1 MTNNYKYDIGTHI
14 KKNKPERLNDLELAD
29 VLKNLWKP
37 DNTYKFEAKTFGSQS
52 RMFNLSWLER
62 WSWLAFS
69 NIEKGAFC
77 KYCVLFYKSEYAG
90 KGMHSPPTSLVTQ
103 PFCNWKHA
111 ISIFNNHQNNEYH
124 KFSKLKAVE
133 FSKIIDQKQN
143 DVIVQMHKRNEKE
156 IKNNREVL
164 KTIIKTIELCGRQ
177 GLALRGGHDFGE
189 LSLNTPIKN
198 DGNFRSLLRYR
209 IESGDNLLL
218 NHIQNCNKNASY
230 ISANVQNDIVSVI
243 SEYMQ
248 HYICDKIRKEKY
260 FTILADETTDI
271 SHVEQFSLCIRYLE
285 KSSNFEKDNT
295 YIIREDFLQFVP
307 VHSTVG
313 SELANTIISTLT
325 SLGLNLKNARGQ
337 GYDGAANMRSAFRGV
352 QAVIMKQFP
361 KALYTHCF
369 AHCLNLC
376 LNDASKVQQVR
387 NALGVVQEVSA
398 CFRASAKRST
408 VLRKKLESKSF
419 SGLKKFC
426 ETRWVERHESILI
439 LVEGFIEIISALEEL
454 MSIEHD
460 KAVFPL
466 HKSMCNFNFIITICI
481 LEKVL
486 GITYFISKYLQTE
499 NIDLSIAIES
509 VELTIQ
515 KLQDLRTEETFFSI
529 FHRACEIAKEVGTSP
544 TIPRVVGT
552 QKHRENYAILNND
565 HVSYYRQSLYYPYLD
580 DILASFNERFKMNS
594 NIFISLSSLLPSK
607 IGNLSFSDIQ
617 PAIDFYE
624 EDLRSNNQNIHMD
637 LLKNEFEFWKQKWSN
652 EENNLPKNALDTLSK
667 CPEDLFPHINI
678 LLKLLAILPVSTAS
692 VERSFSSLK
701 RIKTYLRNSTGEA
714 RLNGLALMNIHRDIQ
729 IDTDAILN
737 MFASKKE
744 RRLDFKL

>member
-1 MTNNYKYDIGTHI
+1 
-14 KKNKPERLNDLELAD
+14 
-29 VLKNLWKP
+29 
-37 DNTYKFEAKTFGSQS
+37 
-52 RMFNLSWLER
+52 
-62 WSWLAFS
+62 
-69 NIEKGAFC
+69 
-77 KYCVLFYKSEYAG
+77 
-90 KGMHSPPTSLVTQ
+90 
-103 PFCNWKHA
+103 
-111 ISIFNNHQNNEYH
+111 
-124 KFSKLKAVE
+124 
-133 FSKIIDQKQN
+133 
-143 DVIVQMHKRNEKE
+143 
-156 IKNNREVL
+156 
-164 KTIIKTIELCGRQ
+164 
-177 GLALRGGHDFGE
+177 
-189 LSLNTPIKN
+189 
-198 DGNFRSLLRYR
+198 
-209 IESGDNLLL
+209 
-218 NHIQNCNKNASY
+218 
-230 ISANVQNDIVSVI
+230 
-243 SEYMQ
+243 
-248 HYICDKIRKEKY
+248 
-260 FTILADETTDI
+260 
-271 SHVEQFSLCIRYLE
+271 
-285 KSSNFEKDNT
+285 
-295 YIIREDFLQFVP
+295 
-307 VHSTVG
+307 
-313 SELANTIISTLT
+313 
-325 SLGLNLKNARGQ
+325 
-337 GYDGAANMRSAFRGV
+337 
-352 QAVIMKQFP
+352 
-361 KALYTHCF
+361 
-369 AHCLNLC
+369 
-376 LNDASKVQQVR
+376 
-387 NALGVVQEVSA
+387 
-398 CFRASAKRST
+398 
-408 VLRKKLESKSF
+408 
-419 SGLKKFC
+419 
-426 ETRWVERHESILI
+426 
-439 LVEGFIEIISALEEL
+439 

>member
-1 MTNNYKYDIGTHI
+1 
-14 KKNKPERLNDLELAD
+14 
-29 VLKNLWKP
+29 
-37 DNTYKFEAKTFGSQS
+37 
-52 RMFNLSWLER
+52 MFNLSWLER

-69 NIEKGAFC
+69 KIEKGEFC

-90 KGMHSPPTSLVTQ
+90 KSMNSPPISLVIQ

-111 ISIFNNHQNNEYH
+111 ISIFNNHQNNEDR

-143 DVIVQMHKRNEKE
+143 DIIVQMHKRNEKE

-177 GLALRGGHDFGE
+177 GLALRGEHDFGE

-198 DGNFRSLLRYR
+198 YGNFRSLLRYR
-209 IESGDNLLL
+209 IESGDNLFL

-260 FTILADETTDI
+260 FAILADETKYI

-313 SELANTIISTLT
+313 SELDNTII
-325 SLGLNLKNARGQ
+325 R
-337 GYDGAANMRSAFRGV
+337 YDGAANMRSAFRGV

-369 AHCLNLC
+369 AHCLNVC

-408 VLRKKLESKSF
+408 VLPKKIESKSF
-419 SGLKKFC
+419 SGLKTFC
-426 ETRWVERHESILI
+426 ETRWMERHESILI

-460 KAVFPL
+460 KAV
-466 HKSMCNFNFIITICI
+466 
-481 LEKVL
+481 L
-486 GITYFISKYLQTE
+486 GITYFISKYLQIE

-515 KLQDLRTEETFFSI
+515 KLQDLRTEETFVSI
-529 FHRACEIAKEVGTSP
+529 FHRVCEIANEVGTSP

-552 QKHRENYAILNND
+552 QKHRENYTILNND

-580 DILASFNERFKMNS
+580 DILASFNESFKINS
-594 NIFISLSSLLPSK
+594 NICISLSSLLPSK
-607 IGNLSFSDIQ
+607 TGNLSFSGIQ

-624 EDLRSNNQNIHMD
+624 EDLRSNNKNIHMD

-652 EENNLPKNALDTLSK
+652 EENDLPKNALDTLSK
-667 CPEDLFPHINI
+667 CSEDLFPYINI
-678 LLKLLAILPVSTAS
+678 LLKLLAILPASTAS

-714 RLNGLALMNIHRDIQ
+714 RLNRLALMNIHRDIQ